1 MLQAGG
7 TQAAVSALF
16 IQPELPFASLHG
28 LRAAGQKEQFPKIF
42 KLFCLKRMWF
52 PFHFML

>member
-42 KLFCLKRMWF
+42 KLFCLKSMWF
-52 PFHFML
+52 AFHFML